1 MGHEKLDEWMDPGDS
16 DSTFRR
22 LSDLV
27 RNKRLRGSAG
37 AVIARNLGIC
47 PHCSGESCD
56 HQCWSKRAKRGDRD
70 GEGEEGAEPLEG
82 EGLSTEEWRA
92 KIEGLFRL
100 RDHLNLTIVQAM
112 MIKRRGDL
120 PALWNE
126 LCRKYQYEEAS
137 VTAIGAPG
145 FPGPPPQEPQGAV
158 GGGEYHVPWEGCPEP
173 NDDSLD
179 YIAS

>member
-1 MGHEKLDEWMDPGDS
+1 MDPNDPGG
-16 DSTFRR
+16 TFRR

-47 PHCSGESCD
+47 PHCSDESCD
-56 HQCWSKRAKRGDRD
+56 HQCWSRRAKRGDRD
-70 GEGEEGAEPLEG
+70 GEDEEGAEPLEG

-112 MIKRRGDL
+112 MIKRRGDF

-126 LCRKYQYEEAS
+126 FCRK
-137 VTAIGAPG
+137 
-145 FPGPPPQEPQGAV
+145 
-158 GGGEYHVPWEGCPEP
+158 
-173 NDDSLD
+173 
-179 YIAS
+179 